1 MTTWPFVPTRPVI
14 LDEYNDLEARYGAF
28 GPPVSVRE
36 RIPIRHKITEAETAP
51 GLVGGFRYV
60 PPQFLVPDWPAP
72 AQFTPP
78 SAQRPVTQLH
88 DGLEREQDCLRLDQ
102 RSVPV
107 SDWPGR
113 SQRSQ
118 LITIVSTTTPTGR
131 ALVMPQP
138 TPPGTLSSPLLGR
151 HRRRGAREVAA
162 NERGEEPRRGDR
174 PSARAHLAARQPTQP
189 ECRAASRRPS
199 LNAGGVFILTRAR
212 LPLPPGPAA
221 GRGRRWPGP
230 KLCPSSPID
239 SPSARSASMNWR
251 GQPLTGHE
259 VVVNLIAGTT
269 TRTGLTVHA
278 ELDNTVYPKGIK
290 ITDRELRD
298 LETQHLV
305 FHAVAPAW
313 SERVAITVVIPSSTR
328 SELEGRRPGCARPPV
343 SRAAAPERPCGRPRG
358 SSPPCRRA
366 R

>member
-113 SQRSQ
+113 SQRIQ

-162 NERGEEPRRGDR
+162 NEHGEEPRRGDR
-174 PSARAHLAARQPTQP
+174 PSARAQSG
-189 ECRAASRRPS
+189 CS
-199 LNAGGVFILTRAR
+199 
-212 LPLPPGPAA
+212 
-221 GRGRRWPGP
+221 
-230 KLCPSSPID
+230 
-239 SPSARSASMNWR
+239 
-251 GQPLTGHE
+251 
-259 VVVNLIAGTT
+259 TT
-269 TRTGLTVHA
+269 DTA
-278 ELDNTVYPKGIK
+278 
-290 ITDRELRD
+290 
-298 LETQHLV
+298 
-305 FHAVAPAW
+305 
-313 SERVAITVVIPSSTR
+313 
-328 SELEGRRPGCARPPV
+328 
-343 SRAAAPERPCGRPRG
+343 
-358 SSPPCRRA
+358 
-366 R
+366 

>member
-28 GPPVSVRE
+28 GPPVSVCE
-36 RIPIRHKITEAETAP
+36 RIPTRHKITEAETAP

-60 PPQFLVPDWPAP
+60 PPQDLVPDWPAT
-72 AQFTPP
+72 AQFTLP

-162 NERGEEPRRGDR
+162 NERGESLVGGIDPQRG
-174 PSARAHLAARQPTQP
+174 
-189 ECRAASRRPS
+189 
-199 LNAGGVFILTRAR
+199 
-212 LPLPPGPAA
+212 
-221 GRGRRWPGP
+221 
-230 KLCPSSPID
+230 
-239 SPSARSASMNWR
+239 
-251 GQPLTGHE
+251 
-259 VVVNLIAGTT
+259 LIW
-269 TRTGLTVHA
+269 L
-278 ELDNTVYPKGIK
+278 LDNRHSLSV
-290 ITDRELRD
+290 E
-298 LETQHLV
+298 
-305 FHAVAPAW
+305 
-313 SERVAITVVIPSSTR
+313 
-328 SELEGRRPGCARPPV
+328 PPLDV
-343 SRAAAPERPCGRPRG
+343 HR
-358 SSPPCRRA
+358 
-366 R
+366 

>member
-60 PPQFLVPDWPAP
+60 PPQFLVPDWPAT

-199 LNAGGVFILTRAR
+199 LNAAGVFILTRAR
-212 LPLPPGPAA
+212 LSLPPGPAEGA
-221 GRGRRWPGP
+221 VDGGPGRS
-230 KLCPSSPID
+230 C
-239 SPSARSASMNWR
+239 
-251 GQPLTGHE
+251 
-259 VVVNLIAGTT
+259 
-269 TRTGLTVHA
+269 
-278 ELDNTVYPKGIK
+278 
-290 ITDRELRD
+290 
-298 LETQHLV
+298 
-305 FHAVAPAW
+305 APAP
-313 SERVAITVVIPSSTR
+313 RSTP
-328 SELEGRRPGCARPPV
+328 RR
-343 SRAAAPERPCGRPRG
+343 RAAPR
-358 SSPPCRRA
+358 
-366 R
+366 